1 MWDEAPHVTEV
12 SNRRLAG
19 RAADGQR
26 APARALCEV
35 VQRVPHIWVDAEK
48 ALQKVTTS
56 ATRSSHCARPRKAPG
71 SRGNSQK

>member
-26 APARALCEV
+26 APARALCEEV
-35 VQRVPHIWVDAEK
+35 LAVHHIWVDVEKVVTEGNDFCDEVLSLRAAAEG
-48 ALQKVTTS
+48 AGQS
-56 ATRSSHCARPRKAPG
+56 G
-71 SRGNSQK
+71 Q

>member
-35 VQRVPHIWVDAEK
+35 VLAVPHIWVDVEK
-48 ALQKVTTS
+48 ALQKVTTLRRGPL
-56 ATRSSHCARPRKAPG
+56 TARGRGRRRAVG
-71 SRGNSQK
+71 GNSQK